1 MFSLNHAAQLYAT
14 TAAYPGQPVRLDPAP
29 KDNALAD
36 MLVGLHATLQAGTQT
51 PEEATQM
58 PDIFSKL
65 VNHSISVN
73 DHHWNNASATSIAAN
88 PGYPLASSSATAPPD
103 TSAPVH
109 PKIHTDVE
117 SLLARA
123 RSAEHKLEALAT
135 ELQQYQDWVRRA
147 LIAEGNVRDQM
158 DQQMKAMQE
167 ELETLRPKTLELR
180 SSSNYTRC
188 RSPRRRKPQTHDTSQ
203 SHRDPRADRSSGT

>member
-36 MLVGLHATLQAGTQT
+36 MLVGLHTTLQAGTQT

-103 TSAPVH
+103 TSAPVP
-109 PKIHTDVE
+109 PKIHTDVA
-117 SLLARA
+117 SLLIRA
-123 RSAEHKLEALAT
+123 QKAEHKLEALAT

>member
-1 MFSLNHAAQLYAT
+1 VFSPSQVAQLYAT
-14 TAAYPGQPVRLDPAP
+14 NAAYPGQPVLLDPAP
-29 KDNALAD
+29 KDNNLAN
-36 MLVGLHATLQAGTQT
+36 MLVGLHAGLQAGTQT
-51 PEEATQM
+51 PEETTQM
-58 PDIFSKL
+58 SDIFSKL

-73 DHHWNNASATSIAAN
+73 DHHWNNASGTSIAAN
-88 PGYPLASSSATAPPD
+88 PGYTLASASAAAPTDTAG
-103 TSAPVH
+103 PVH
-109 PKIHTDVE
+109 PKIHADVE
-117 SLLARA
+117 SLLVRA

-188 RSPRRRKPQTHDTSQ
+188 RSPRRRRPQAHDTPQ

>member
-36 MLVGLHATLQAGTQT
+36 MLVGLHTTLQSGIQT
-51 PEEATQM
+51 LEEATQM
-58 PDIFSKL
+58 PDICNKL

-88 PGYPLASSSATAPPD
+88 SGYTLASSSAAAPPD
-103 TSAPVH
+103 TSALAH
-109 PKIHTDVE
+109 TKIHTDVA
-117 SLLARA
+117 SLLVRVQRA
-123 RSAEHKLEALAT
+123 ENKIEALTA
-135 ELQQYQDWVRRA
+135 ELQQYQDWVRRT

-158 DQQMKAMQE
+158 QQ
-167 ELETLRPKTLELR
+167 ELEMLRPKTLELR
-180 SSSNYTRC
+180 SSSNHTRC